1 MTTPT
6 DTVATFT
13 EGAKAGRKLI
23 RGTKG
28 ADVQLSVDWGY
39 VKITA
44 KEALAQLAGMDD
56 TASYDVSVSRHVTP
70 ATDEY
75 RAYAIIFV
83 HIAILW

>member
-44 KEALAQLAGMDD
+44 PQMN
-56 TASYDVSVSRHVTP
+56 TARMLLYLYTLRSYGRKKLSR
-70 ATDEY
+70 
-75 RAYAIIFV
+75 
-83 HIAILW
+83 